1 MSLVNSRGSKIDK
14 SYAKMYIRGDIEYTT
29 ESTKVESWCDSS
41 INISKGKFICEPNN
55 SRIKISVGAA
65 NTIKF
70 NGLIAGLGAFFA
82 KIDII
87 DSQGKSVLGDT
98 HQSFGIL
105 SQPGGNK
112 YGKVAFPSTI
122 LEIDST
128 KEHFVILMLSGYNE
142 NFILNRGFGEIA
154 SFISIEKID

>member
-14 SYAKMYIRGDIEYTT
+14 SYAKMYALGDIEYTT

-41 INISKGKFICEPNN
+41 INISRGKFICEPNN
-55 SRIKISVGAA
+55 SRIKIPIKAA
-65 NTIKF
+65 NTIKV

-87 DSQGKSVLGDT
+87 DSQGKSILGDT
-98 HQSFGIL
+98 HQSFG
-105 SQPGGNK
+105 
-112 YGKVAFPSTI
+112 
-122 LEIDST
+122 
-128 KEHFVILMLSGYNE
+128 ILMLSGYNE